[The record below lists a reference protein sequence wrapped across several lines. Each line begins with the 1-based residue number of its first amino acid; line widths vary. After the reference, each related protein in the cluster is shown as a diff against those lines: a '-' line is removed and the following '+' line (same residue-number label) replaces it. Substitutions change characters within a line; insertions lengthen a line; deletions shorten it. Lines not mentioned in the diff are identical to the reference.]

1 MGQQTRGDA
10 GYAVGMQATGVGLAV
25 GALLWTGHAK
35 AMERVRQD
43 REDREQAA
51 YDAAVGYRLQNADQV
66 EALAMELADELAEAK
81 AEIAQLRRTLA
92 QRQAYID
99 SLRTR
104 S

>member
-1 MGQQTRGDA
+1 MGQQARGDW
-10 GYAVGMQATGVGLAV
+10 GYKVGLEASAVGFAAASLLA
-25 GALLWTGHAK
+25 AGHAH

-43 REDREQAA
+43 REDREQAV
-51 YDAAVGYRLQNADQV
+51 YDAAVAFRLQNADAV
-66 EALAMELADELAEAK
+66 EALAMELADELAAAK

-99 SLRTR
+99 SLRR